1 MLKGALKAA
10 VVASCLAERFV
21 QIEVV
26 LARVDDAAGDV
37 GAVVGRA
44 LQVGQEV
51 GEHKA
56 GLNAARALLHA
67 QDMARAH
74 LLFER
79 VDDLLQRLDLL
90 CGGGILT
97 GKGLE
102 RERKDLAVSTDSSL
116 SALPE
121 KVSPFRSSSSAEER
135 MLTAWS
141 EMRSKSPMVF
151 KSSVASSLSS
161 RPIFCALSLT
171 R

>member
-1 MLKGALKAA
+1 MLEGMLKAA
-10 VVASCLAERFV
+10 VIASCLTERFV
-21 QIEVV
+21 QVEVV
-26 LARVDDAAGDV
+26 LTRVDDAAGDV

-90 CGGGILT
+90 CGSGILT
-97 GKGLE
+97 GKSLE
-102 RERKDLAVSTDSSL
+102 RERKDLADGGGEHGQLVERAAGEGESL
-116 SALPE
+116 SLQLLCGGENVDRMVGDAL
-121 KVSPFRSSSSAEER
+121 KIADG
-135 MLTAWS
+135 L
-141 EMRSKSPMVF
+141 
-151 KSSVASSLSS
+151 
-161 RPIFCALSLT
+161 
-171 R
+171 